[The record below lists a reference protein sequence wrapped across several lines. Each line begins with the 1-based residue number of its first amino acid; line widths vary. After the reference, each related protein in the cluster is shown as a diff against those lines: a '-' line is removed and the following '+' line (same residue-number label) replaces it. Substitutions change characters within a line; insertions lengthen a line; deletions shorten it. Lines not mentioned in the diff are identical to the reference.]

1 MFIGKKKNIF
11 ISNIYMN
18 RKDKNHLIIIVDID
32 FSREEKYV
40 SFKNSIVIMF
50 VFSVNILY
58 LFLAYILTVG
68 DST

>member
-1 MFIGKKKNIF
+1 
-11 ISNIYMN
+11 MN

-32 FSREEKYV
+32 FNREEKYV

-58 LFLAYILTVG
+58 LYLAYILTVG

>member
-11 ISNIYMN
+11 ISNIHMN

>member
-1 MFIGKKKNIF
+1 MFVGKKKNIF